1 MSRLERNAPG
11 LKTAALGLVLLI
23 AAGLSL
29 AGLIRVNTG
38 FAIQNPGGSDFLV
51 AWEGMRSVMLGESPY
66 SDETAARIQ
75 ERFYGRPALPGENQ
89 LRVPYPIYS
98 LLFLSPLNLTDDYSL
113 ARGIWMTFMELAS
126 IVFALVSLHMA
137 GTSWARWQMV
147 VFLLFALLWYFGLRA
162 IINGNVIV
170 LVALFLALTLL
181 CLEKK
186 WDWAAGALLACST
199 FKPQVAVFPIILCLL
214 WGLRERRWKIII
226 AFLGCMTLM
235 VTAGWVLSP
244 TWIRDNWREVV
255 RYAGYDAPGN
265 PESSLRPIL
274 GTAGSWMGI
283 IVSITAMIFLGL
295 QWMRLFRSGDP
306 RLRDVFLLTLV
317 LTPLSG
323 MQTDAGNQFVLLLPL
338 ACVMPPPGTGA
349 SGSARRF
356 AGILAAVGIGL
367 WALFLLTIQH
377 TDQPVQHPVMLFPL
391 PVFLAGMWIWDRLRS
406 RAPHVEQAG

>member
-1 MSRLERNAPG
+1 MSQIERTGSG
-11 LKTAALGLVLLI
+11 LQTAVLGLVLLI
-23 AAGLSL
+23 AAGFCL
-29 AGLIRVNTG
+29 AGLVRVNTD

-98 LLFLSPLNLTDDYSL
+98 LLFLAPLNLTDDYSL
-113 ARGIWMTFMELAS
+113 ARGIWMTFVELAS
-126 IVFALVSLHMA
+126 VVFAMVSLRLA
-137 GTSWARWQMV
+137 GKSHAAWQTA

-181 CLEKK
+181 CLDKK
-186 WDWAAGALLACST
+186 WDWAAGVLLACST
-199 FKPQVAVFPIILCLL
+199 FKPQVAVFPILLCLL

-226 AFLGCMTLM
+226 SFFGNMMFL
-235 VTAGWVLSP
+235 VAVGWMLSP
-244 TWIRDNWREVV
+244 SWIQDNWREVV

-274 GTAGSWMGI
+274 GTAGSWVGI
-283 IVSITAMIFLGL
+283 AVSIAAVMFLGL
-295 QWMRLFRSGDP
+295 QWMRLIRSGDP

-323 MQTDAGNQFVLLLPL
+323 MQTDAGNQFILLLPL
-338 ACVMPPPGTGA
+338 ACLLPPPEVP
-349 SGSARRF
+349 GSVRRF
-356 AGILAAVGIGL
+356 AGILAVVGIGL

-406 RAPHVEQAG
+406 RNTHVEPAR